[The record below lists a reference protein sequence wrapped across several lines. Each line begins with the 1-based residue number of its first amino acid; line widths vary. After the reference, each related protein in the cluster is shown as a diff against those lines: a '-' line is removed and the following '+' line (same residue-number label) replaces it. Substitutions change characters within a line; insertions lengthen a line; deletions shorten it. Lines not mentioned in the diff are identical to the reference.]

1 MAHPTVPSD
10 IWWQVALLA
19 AWGVV
24 WLGRGVGGFNIRGLG
39 FNSGSAKGFLGVAP
53 WASDFTF
60 LGFRIPI
67 CKLG

>member
-1 MAHPTVPSD
+1 MAHPTVPSA

-24 WLGRGVGGFNIRGLG
+24 WLERGIGGFYIRGLG
-39 FNSGSAKGFLGVAP
+39 FNSGSAKGFLAVAP
-53 WASDFTF
+53 CASNFTF
-60 LGFRIPI
+60 LGFGIPI